1 MMHPKV
7 KLRSI
12 FTGDINLNL
21 KRNMLSSLRNNMES
35 DYIKRYSIDCLS
47 VEYEFCPSVSKLWI
61 KSPVHMHN
69 DIGLLLSMISTTND
83 ENVEQDQESDAWT
96 EYQILTEEFKDINS
110 LCLILQWLE
119 YKNNLQIFLAN
130 NVEYNLQSVLQIE
143 DMDVNG
149 DQYKGYELIV
159 SFRKLFQEY
168 IWEKY
173 NNLELLTMISK
184 TVLNSYSSPVNVPC
198 YRIYDYFSKYKYI
211 ESDED
216 HLDTLLFAYL
226 PIGRYDSLLEQECS
240 KSSKEI
246 DC

>member
-1 MMHPKV
+1 MHPKV

-12 FTGDINLNL
+12 FGNQN
-21 KRNMLSSLRNNMES
+21 LSSFYLVTKNNNNVES
-35 DYIKRYSIDCLS
+35 DFIKRYSVDCLS
-47 VEYEFCPSVSKLWI
+47 IEYEFCPSVTKLWI
-61 KSPVHMHN
+61 KSPVHIHN

-83 ENVEQDQESDAWT
+83 D
-96 EYQILTEEFKDINS
+96 EYETLSEEFKDVNS

-130 NVEYNLQSVLQIE
+130 NAEYNLQSVLQV
-143 DMDVNG
+143 DDTDVNC
-149 DQYKGYELIV
+149 DKYKGYKLLV
-159 SFRKLFQEY
+159 AFRELFQEY
-168 IWEKY
+168 IWTKY
-173 NNLELLTMISK
+173 KNLELLTMISK

-198 YRIYDYFSKYKYI
+198 YRIYDYFSQYKYI